1 MAGIITEDF
10 ETGGFDQVEWEF
22 AGDAD
27 WTIVSDEHYAGNHSA
42 KSGTITHSQQSDLSV
57 NVTVL
62 SAGNISFYY
71 KVSSES
77 NYDKLHFYID
87 GAEQG
92 VWSGTVAWTQAS
104 YAVTPGEHT
113 FKWSYVKDY
122 SVSSGSD
129 CAWIDEVEFPPISVP
144 SAGLAGDVNLD
155 GVISIDDVSVLLSHV
170 LGNITLTGQELI
182 NSDVNGDGVV
192 SIDDVS
198 TLLYMSMNK

>member
-1 MAGIITEDF
+1 
-10 ETGGFDQVEWEF
+10 
-22 AGDAD
+22 
-27 WTIVSDEHYAGNHSA
+27 
-42 KSGTITHSQQSDLSV
+42 
-57 NVTVL
+57 
-62 SAGNISFYY
+62 
-71 KVSSES
+71 VSSES

-113 FKWSYVKDY
+113 FKWSYTKDV
-122 SVSSGSD
+122 SVNSGSD

-144 SAGLAGDVNLD
+144 SAGLTGDVNLD
-155 GVISIDDVSVLLSHV
+155 GVVSIDDVSVLLSHL